1 MRWTQ
6 GILFFDSSS
15 NNYLLTGKKVAL
27 FYRDELEVCYWS
39 SAARPITCES
49 SSRWKSARFTGWY
62 VIFFPMQKIYKNKQ
76 TKQSRCSPSY
86 TQIPDSLL
94 HNIALPIML
103 AITDTIEPIIINQA
117 NNRKRWKYALNC
129 GLAVCCCSYHRE
141 IKLLFLPL
149 LIENLWVT
157 VEKALLYFTLSY
169 SWAGE
174 NFLYWEENTFFS
186 AWNQLLISFISSLKS
201 LRVVTSS

>member
-1 MRWTQ
+1 MLLVERSET
-6 GILFFDSSS
+6 
-15 NNYLLTGKKVAL
+15 NNVREFIKV
-27 FYRDELEVCYWS
+27 
-39 SAARPITCES
+39 
-49 SSRWKSARFTGWY
+49 KSARFTGWY

-157 VEKALLYFTLSY
+157 VEKALLYFTLSS

-174 NFLYWEENTFFS
+174 NFLYWQENIYFF
-186 AWNQLLISFISSLKS
+186 QKKI
-201 LRVVTSS
+201 

>member
-1 MRWTQ
+1 
-6 GILFFDSSS
+6 
-15 NNYLLTGKKVAL
+15 
-27 FYRDELEVCYWS
+27 
-39 SAARPITCES
+39 
-49 SSRWKSARFTGWY
+49 
-62 VIFFPMQKIYKNKQ
+62 MQKIYKNKQ

-174 NFLYWEENTFFS
+174 NFLYWEENTWNKFALLFSTINNNLMVYFFCR
-186 AWNQLLISFISSLKS
+186 NTKNLLIRFWSLD
-201 LRVVTSS
+201 

>member
-1 MRWTQ
+1 MLLVERSET
-6 GILFFDSSS
+6 
-15 NNYLLTGKKVAL
+15 NNVREFIKV
-27 FYRDELEVCYWS
+27 
-39 SAARPITCES
+39 
-49 SSRWKSARFTGWY
+49 KSARFTGWY

-174 NFLYWEENTFFS
+174 NFLYWEETLFFFK
-186 AWNQLLISFISSLKS
+186 NQVSIFMSIYTL
-201 LRVVTSS
+201 